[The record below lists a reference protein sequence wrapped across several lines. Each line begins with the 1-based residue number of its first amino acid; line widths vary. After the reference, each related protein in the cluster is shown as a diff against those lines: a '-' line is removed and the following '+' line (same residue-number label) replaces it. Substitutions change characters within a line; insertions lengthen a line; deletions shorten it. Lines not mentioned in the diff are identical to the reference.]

1 MKIRNTLYVLGTALA
16 IGSYALPS
24 LANEDFNVLERDI
37 YRKESARGLISLQ
50 NDNCYKIM
58 LGNLLEEESI
68 FKYIKDDNSARDL
81 VTNQN
86 EQFIGFNSSPD
97 KILGLINS
105 LKSPLN

>member
-1 MKIRNTLYVLGTALA
+1 
-16 IGSYALPS
+16 
-24 LANEDFNVLERDI
+24 
-37 YRKESARGLISLQ
+37 
-50 NDNCYKIM
+50 M